1 MQYYAEYV
9 GLDVSLE
16 ETKACVVD
24 EAGKVIWRGKCDS
37 TPEKI
42 EQLVRKHA
50 PNAVRIGF
58 ETGIL
63 SVWHFHELKKR
74 GLPVICIDA
83 RHAKAALSVQ
93 INKTDAND
101 ALGIAQ
107 IVRVGWYREVLVK
120 SMDTYA
126 VRSMIIARS
135 QLVNT
140 GTNIKNTV
148 RGLLKTFGILLPKG
162 SPRRYVMTVRQAID
176 GNPILLTIMEP
187 MLIALATINE
197 QIEVF
202 DAALRRKARADTVAQ
217 RLMTAPG
224 VGVIV
229 ALSFIH
235 TIEDPARFGRS
246 RTVGAYLGLTPKR
259 DQSGERD
266 VIGKISRAGDRT
278 MRGLLY
284 EAAGV
289 LLHRCSRPCALKEWG
304 QGLKERLGNKWA
316 TVAVARKLAVI
327 LHRMWRDGTAFQ
339 WQEPR
344 LLAA

>member
-1 MQYYAEYV
+1 MQYSREYV

-83 RHAKAALSVQ
+83 RHAKAELSVQ
-93 INKTDAND
+93 
-101 ALGIAQ
+101 
-107 IVRVGWYREVLVK
+107 
-120 SMDTYA
+120 
-126 VRSMIIARS
+126 
-135 QLVNT
+135 
-140 GTNIKNTV
+140 IKNTV

-176 GNPILLTIMEP
+176 GSPTLLTIIEP
-187 MLIALATINE
+187 MLIALASINE

-202 DAALRRKARADTVAQ
+202 DAALRRRARADTIAR

-235 TIEDPARFGRS
+235 TVEDPTRFGRS

-259 DQSGERD
+259 DQSGEKD

-304 QGLKERLGNKWA
+304 QALKERLGNKRA

-344 LLAA
+344 RIAA